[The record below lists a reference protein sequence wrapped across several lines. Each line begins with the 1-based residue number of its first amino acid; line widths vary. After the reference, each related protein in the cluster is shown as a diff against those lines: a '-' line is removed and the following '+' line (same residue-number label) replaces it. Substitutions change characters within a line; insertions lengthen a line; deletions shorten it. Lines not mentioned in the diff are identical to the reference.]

1 MAVKV
6 IITRRVKEAALV
18 DAALVLA
25 QLRGQATT
33 QAGYITGETL
43 VGLDDPHKLVVIST
57 WETLEDWLRWKD
69 HATRL
74 IVEGNLETYLQG
86 PAIYEAFRQGVRP

>member
-6 IITRRVKEAALV
+6 LITRKVKEGALV

-25 QLRGQATT
+25 QLRGRATT

-57 WETLEDWLRWKD
+57 WETLEDWQRWKD

-74 IVEGNLETYLQG
+74 EAEGNLESYLQG
-86 PAIYEAFRQGVRP
+86 PATYEAFRLGVRP